1 MSLQTSKKMG
11 KNILQLKCL
20 EVFFVL
26 NDSVEIE
33 ITIKIVSG
41 WKLMRPNA
49 ELRKKCLSKLSVEG
63 IFYDN

>member
-11 KNILQLKCL
+11 KIILQLKCL